1 MQKINTKSLL
11 VAHTCC
17 AVCLCYPSTCLKDY
31 NTIFYFYNPNIYP
44 LDEYER
50 RRDEFIKYCNLNNFV
65 LDVEES
71 EEYKN
76 DWYVD
81 IKGLENEDEKGAR
94 CDKCFHHRLTQTFKH
109 AKSIGAKYVTT
120 VMTVSPHKD
129 SKKIGAIAN
138 NIAKDFD
145 GIKYLSI
152 DFKKEDGYKKT
163 SILANEAGLYRQN
176 YCGCEFSINKK

>member
-1 MQKINTKSLL
+1 MEKNNTKSLL

-17 AVCLCYPSTCLKDY
+17 AVCLCYPSTRLEDY

-50 RRDEFIKYCNLNNFV
+50 RRDEFIKYCCDNNF
-65 LDVEES
+65 LLNVEDAES
-71 EEYKN
+71 DKKN
-76 DWYVD
+76 WYLD
-81 IKGLENEDEKGAR
+81 IKGLENEPEKGQR
-94 CDKCFHHRLTQTFKH
+94 CDKCFHHRLIKAFTY
-109 AKSIGAKYVTT
+109 AKSIGARYVTT

-129 SKKIGAIAN
+129 SKKIEGIAN
-138 NIAKDFD
+138 NVAKDFD
-145 GIKYLSI
+145 GIEYLFI